1 MVILVTG
8 ATGFLGGVLVRYL
21 IEEEGI
27 KAKDIR
33 FLVRD
38 FEDYQD
44 LVKLGVK
51 PFIGDLGDPNSLKGI
66 MKDVST
72 AYHNAAIVINEAVTP
87 DVMMKVNHT
96 GTVTLVEEFLNSN
109 ASEKFV
115 FASSYGVYGFKFPKY
130 PITEDYKKNPA
141 NAYQLSKLKSEEYL
155 QTKFHENDLN
165 YTAIRNSLI
174 VGPRDVLTSLR
185 VCQGLMNQKIPY
197 IGNGKN
203 SFTMVDARDSSR
215 AMIESARNLNSKG
228 KAYNVKS
235 FDINQRD
242 YFNFYSDACK
252 TPRPEK
258 KYPYWL
264 AYLFAWFKEK
274 TTPKDQEVLI
284 TRTRVDRYCNT
295 RLFDDSKIR
304 KELNFKPLHTDS
316 QRVIQESVDWLFEN
330 NYLN

>member
-8 ATGFLGGVLVRYL
+8 ATGFLGGVLVRHL

-27 KAKDIR
+27 NGKDIR

-44 LVKLGVK
+44 LVKLGTK
-51 PFIGDLGDPNSLKGI
+51 PFIGDLEDSNSLKGI
-66 MKDVST
+66 MKDVTSV
-72 AYHNAAIVINEAVTP
+72 YHNAAIIINEAVTP
-87 DVMMKVNHT
+87 EVMMKVNYI
-96 GTVTLVEEFLNSN
+96 GTTTLVDEFLNSN
-109 ASEKFV
+109 TSEKFV
-115 FASSYGVYGFKFPKY
+115 FASTFGVYGFNFPKY
-130 PITEDYKKNPA
+130 PITEEYKKNPQ
-141 NAYQLSKLKSEEYL
+141 NAYQITKLKAEEYL
-155 QTKFHENDLN
+155 QAKHIENDLN

-174 VGPRDVLTSLR
+174 VGPRDVVTSLR
-185 VCQGLMNQKIPY
+185 VCQGLMNKKIPY

-215 AMIESARNLNSKG
+215 AMIESIKNPNSKG

-235 FDINQRD
+235 FDINQKE
-242 YFNFYSDACK
+242 YFDFYSDACK
-252 TPRPEK
+252 TSRPEK

-264 AYLFAWFKEK
+264 AYLFACFKEK

-284 TRTRVDRYCNT
+284 TRTRVNRYSNT

-304 KELNFKPLHTDS
+304 KELNFVPIHTDS
-316 QRVIQESVDWLFEN
+316 KKVIQESVDWLFEN
-330 NYLN
+330 KFLN